1 MFKKILSV
9 ALAYVGIIV
18 GAGLSSGQDLM
29 QYFVSF
35 GLVGLVGVLVL
46 AVLNAFFWENNPY
59 TRKLLSV

>member
-18 GAGLSSGQDLM
+18 SAGLSSGQDLM

-35 GLVGLVGVLVL
+35 GLVGLLGVLVL